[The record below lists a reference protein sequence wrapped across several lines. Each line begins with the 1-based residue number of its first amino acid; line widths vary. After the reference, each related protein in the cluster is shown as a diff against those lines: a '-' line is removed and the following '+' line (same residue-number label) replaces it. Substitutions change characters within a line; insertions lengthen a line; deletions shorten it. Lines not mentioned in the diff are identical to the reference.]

1 MWLSIAG
8 GFMGIIIRFSQL
20 ALNRYQN
27 FTIDKS
33 LIKKLYTKRQ
43 KPSKKDL
50 ANEEYS
56 DANLTAEQ
64 REVKTSIKFKSEIT
78 NYYFS
83 STWQRIKWLFY
94 QVFCLKKCYGPRYKF
109 PNREKE
115 FLAAEAMLLQEIDLL
130 DIIQQLRTAKL
141 VSSVLLTN
149 N

>member
-43 KPSKKDL
+43 KPSQEEL
-50 ANEEYS
+50 ANEELS
-56 DANLTAEQ
+56 DTNLTPEQ
-64 REVKTSIKFKSEIT
+64 REVKTSIKFKSGII

-83 STWQRIKWLFY
+83 STWQRIKWLIY
-94 QVFCLKKCYGPRYKF
+94 
-109 PNREKE
+109 
-115 FLAAEAMLLQEIDLL
+115 
-130 DIIQQLRTAKL
+130 
-141 VSSVLLTN
+141 
-149 N
+149 